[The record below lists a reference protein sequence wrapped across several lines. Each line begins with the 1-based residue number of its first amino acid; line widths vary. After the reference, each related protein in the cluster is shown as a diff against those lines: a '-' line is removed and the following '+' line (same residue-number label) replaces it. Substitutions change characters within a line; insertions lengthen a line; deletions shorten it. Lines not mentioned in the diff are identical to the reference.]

1 MSYILQNNISPFCN
15 KCVCSNCVWV
25 CVCVGVCVGGGG
37 GGGRPPPVGVCIC
50 SKYVNKDGN
59 IFTEEESIGILK
71 ILSPINN
78 IEQYQKI

>member
-15 KCVCSNCVWV
+15 KCVCSNCV
-25 CVCVGVCVGGGG
+25 CVCVGMCGCGGGG
-37 GGGRPPPVGVCIC
+37 GGWVGVGVCIC

>member
-15 KCVCSNCVWV
+15 KCVCSNCVYVCVCMYV
-25 CVCVGVCVGGGG
+25 CVCVCLCGCVWVC
-37 GGGRPPPVGVCIC
+37 VCIC
-50 SKYVNKDGN
+50 SKCVNKDGN
-59 IFTEEESIGILK
+59 IFKEEESIGILK